1 MSTNNKNKDTR
12 ILGRRKLEIKKRL
25 RRKQWEEQEQPML
38 RGSNIHYEMGER
50 NGAINCGVA
59 NIGVRLFAQYQDS
72 TGCPRMQTP
81 STPQCERDNFV
92 EVIQHNDIMKR
103 Q

>member
-59 NIGVRLFAQYQDS
+59 NIGGPLVCSISRFNRLSENADS
-72 TGCPRMQTP
+72 FNSPMREG
-81 STPQCERDNFV
+81 
-92 EVIQHNDIMKR
+92 
-103 Q
+103 